1 MAKRT
6 QVLTP
11 TNGINLTV
19 YPKAG
24 QVIKP
29 GDALVL
35 DTTDALGYGV
45 KLAGA
50 NEAPLFVAMIGN
62 EIGEARTKRNAISAK
77 VVGKYN
83 TVLSLP
89 SDDSANI
96 GDYVLPDGNGLYV
109 KETVAEAGTPKG
121 FLVVYKDSKKVE
133 VLF

>member
-62 EIGEARTKRNAISAK
+62 EIGEAKTKRNAISAK

-96 GDYVLPDGNGLYV
+96 GDYVLPNGSGVYT
-109 KETVAEAGTPKG
+109 KETVLGEGTPKG
-121 FLVVYKDSKKVE
+121 LLVVYKDSKKVE

>member
-24 QVIKP
+24 EVIKP

-50 NEAPLFVAMIGN
+50 NEAPFI
-62 EIGEARTKRNAISAK
+62 RC
-77 VVGKYN
+77 Y
-83 TVLSLP
+83 
-89 SDDSANI
+89 DW
-96 GDYVLPDGNGLYV
+96 
-109 KETVAEAGTPKG
+109 
-121 FLVVYKDSKKVE
+121 
-133 VLF
+133 

>member
-24 QVIKP
+24 EVIKP

-50 NEAPLFVAMIGN
+50 NETPLFVAMIGN
-62 EIGEARTKRNAISAK
+62 EIGEAKTKRNAISAK

-96 GDYVLPDGNGLYV
+96 GDYVLPDGSGVYV
-109 KETVAEAGTPKG
+109 KETVSEEGTPKG